1 MLERLG
7 SVAVDLRAA
16 GWRKQ
21 STEVLCFAQDDK
33 MNGDELEHA
42 PGDVREQDGLI
53 AVPFSSSLLQLHLEH
68 VAVFVERSAV
78 GIGFGDFER
87 DWAAADATQQQSRL
101 FVAKCVL

>member
-1 MLERLG
+1 
-7 SVAVDLRAA
+7 
-16 GWRKQ
+16 
-21 STEVLCFAQDDK
+21 